1 MAIIGASIISAAA
14 FTIGDAIYDQFR
26 NLDTERHNK
35 AMEKLNDEATRY
47 NKERQLTL
55 DYINYQ
61 MHLQQNAITDFNDI
75 DAALERY
82 NDLFPENKIELRDK
96 PKLTYYYTPSDEK
109 INAEYTILIISGLI
123 GDYIVYNYL

>member
-14 FTIGDAIYDQFR
+14 FTIGGAIYDQFR
-26 NLDTERHNK
+26 NSDTERHNR
-35 AMEKLNDEATRY
+35 AMEKLNDETTKY

-55 DYINYQ
+55 DYQ

-82 NDLFPENKIELRDK
+82 NELFSENKIELRDK
-96 PKLTYYYTPSDEK
+96 LKLTDYYIPSDEK
-109 INAEYTILIISGLI
+109 INAENTILIISGLI
-123 GDYIVYNYL
+123 GGYIVYNYL